1 MSKRHI
7 LVTSAL
13 PNANGSIHLGH
24 MLEHVQTDIWVR
36 FQRQMGH
43 ECTYVC
49 ADDTHG
55 TAIMLKAEERQVTP
69 EELIAQVK
77 AEHESDFQSF
87 LISHDNYYST
97 HSDENRKFSS
107 EIYERLKAAGQIK
120 KKEVDQLFDPEKNLF
135 LADRF
140 IVGACPKCK
149 TEGQYGDNCE
159 ACGATYDATELIN
172 PVSKISG
179 AKPVLKGSTHL
190 FFALSN
196 FTDYLKQWTRSGT
209 LNEQVANKLSE
220 WLDAGL
226 QDWDISR
233 DAPYFGFEIP
243 GESGKYFYVWL
254 DAPIGYMASFEK
266 YCQQQGRD
274 DFDAYW
280 ASDSEYE
287 VHHFIGKDIINFHAL
302 FWPAMLHSA
311 NYRTPTRVHAHGFI
325 TVNGQ
330 KMSKSRGTFINAAT
344 YAKHL
349 DPEYIRYYFATKL
362 GSGIDDLDINLED
375 FVQKVNS
382 DLVGKLVN
390 IASRCAGFVYK
401 QFDATLTAR
410 PGNPLVQEIID
421 SREAIAELYEADDFG
436 KATRLIMSLAD
447 KANQYIAE
455 QEPWKK
461 IKEDGQREQVHQ
473 ICSDGINMF
482 RILVGYLK
490 PILPT
495 LAEKSEAFLNIEP
508 IVWSDL
514 SAPLVN
520 HKINKFK
527 PMMNRI
533 ETKSIDAIVSHERAE
548 DEKAE
553 EAQSE
558 EGGADS
564 AAANDYEPLSDEIS
578 FDDFAKVDLRVA
590 TIVNAEAVEG
600 ADKLLQLTLDLGF
613 EQRNVFAGIKSA
625 YDPADLIGK
634 QTVMVANL
642 APRKMRFGVSE
653 GMVLAAGPGGSDIY
667 ILEPHDG
674 AKAGMR
680 VT

>member
-36 FQRQMGH
+36 FQRLQGND
-43 ECTYVC
+43 CIYVC

-55 TAIMLKAEERQVTP
+55 TAIMLKAEERGITP
-69 EELIAQVK
+69 EQLITEVK
-77 AEHESDFQSF
+77 QEHEADFKSF

-97 HSDENRKFSS
+97 HSEENQEFSS
-107 EIYERLKAAGQIK
+107 LIYERLKAADQIK
-120 KKEVDQLFDPEKNLF
+120 RKEVDQLFDPEKNMF

-179 AKPVLKGSTHL
+179 AKPVLKASTHF

-196 FTDYLKQWTRSGT
+196 FTDFLKEWTRSGT
-209 LNEQVANKLSE
+209 LHEQVANKLSE

-254 DAPIGYMASFEK
+254 DAPIGYMASFANYLK
-266 YCQQQGRD
+266 QQNRN

-280 ASDSEYE
+280 NADSSHE

-302 FWPAMLHSA
+302 FWPAMLHTA
-311 NYRTPTRVHAHGFI
+311 NFRTPTRIHAHGFI

-330 KMSKSRGTFINAAT
+330 KMSKSRGTFINANT

-349 DPEYIRYYFATKL
+349 DPEYMRYYFATKL
-362 GSGIDDLDINLED
+362 SNGIDDLDINLED

-390 IASRCAGFVYK
+390 IASRCAGFVVK
-401 QFDATLTAR
+401 QFDATLTDE
-410 PGNPLVQEIID
+410 PGSPLVAELISQRD
-421 SREAIAELYEADDFG
+421 AIAELYEADEFG
-436 KATRLIMSLAD
+436 KAMRLIMSLAD

-461 IKEDGQREQVHQ
+461 IKEDGQRDNVHQ

-482 RILVGYLK
+482 RILIGYLK
-490 PILPT
+490 PVLPS
-495 LAEKSEAFLNIEP
+495 LAEKAEAFLNIEP
-508 IVWSDL
+508 LSWDDL
-514 SAPLVN
+514 SAPLAG
-520 HKINKFK
+520 HQINKFK
-527 PMMNRI
+527 PLMNRI
-533 ETKSIDAIVSHERAE
+533 EMSSVDAIIE
-548 DEKAE
+548 DGKAE
-553 EAQSE
+553 PEAAKNDTNST
-558 EGGADS
+558 S
-564 AAANDYEPLSDEIS
+564 SDYEPLAAEIN

-590 TIVNAEAVEG
+590 TIVNAQAVEG
-600 ADKLLQLTLDLGF
+600 ADKLLQLTLDIGF

-625 YDPADLIGK
+625 YNPEDLIGK

-667 ILEPHDG
+667 ILEPNEG
-674 AKAGMR
+674 AQAGMR

>member
-36 FQRQMGH
+36 FQRMTGNS
-43 ECTYVC
+43 CIYVC

-55 TAIMLKAEERQVTP
+55 TAIMLKAEEQGVTP
-69 EELIAQVK
+69 EALIEQIQREHK
-77 AEHESDFQSF
+77 ADFEAF
-87 LISHDNYYST
+87 NISHDNYHST
-97 HSDENRKFSS
+97 HSDENKAFS
-107 EIYERLKAAGQIK
+107 EEVYLKLKAADQIV
-120 KKEVDQLFDPEKNLF
+120 KKEVDQLYDPDKEMF

-172 PVSKISG
+172 PVSKVSG
-179 AKPVLKGSTHL
+179 AKPVMKASTHI

-196 FTDYLKQWTRSGT
+196 FTEFLKDWTRSGT
-209 LNEQVANKLSE
+209 LHDQVANKLAE
-220 WLDAGL
+220 WLNVGL
-226 QDWDISR
+226 KDWDISR

-243 GESGKYFYVWL
+243 GEPGKYFYVWL
-254 DAPIGYMASFEK
+254 DAPIGYMASF
-266 YCQQQGRD
+266 QNWLDQQGRN
-274 DFDAYW
+274 DFVEYW
-280 ASDSEYE
+280 DEDSEFE

-302 FWPAMLHSA
+302 FWPAMLQTA
-311 NYRTPTRVHAHGFI
+311 GYRTPTRLHVHGFS

-344 YAKHL
+344 YTKHL
-349 DPEYIRYYFATKL
+349 DPEYLRYYYATKL
-362 GSGIDDLDINLED
+362 SSGIDDMDINLED

-382 DLVGKLVN
+382 DLVGKVVN
-390 IASRCAGFVYK
+390 IASRCAGFINK
-401 QFDATLTAR
+401 QFDATLADSST
-410 PGNPLVQEIID
+410 NDLVSELIAAKSEI
-421 SREAIAELYEADDFG
+421 AALYEADEFA

-455 QEPWKK
+455 QEPWVK
-461 IKEDGQREQVHQ
+461 IKDPDNADLVHQ
-473 ICSDGINMF
+473 VCSDGINMF
-482 RILVGYLK
+482 RIIVGYLK
-490 PILPT
+490 PVLPG
-495 LAEKSEAFLNIEP
+495 LASKAEQFLNIEP
-508 IVWSDL
+508 MDWASLDT
-514 SAPLVN
+514 PLTS

-527 PMMNRI
+527 PLMTRVEN
-533 ETKSIDAIVSHERAE
+533 KSIEAIVSDSIVPDEAPAANSTAEASEHEPL
-548 DEKAE
+548 AE
-553 EAQSE
+553 EIQ
-558 EGGADS
+558 
-564 AAANDYEPLSDEIS
+564 

-590 TIVNAEAVEG
+590 TIVNAESVEG
-600 ADKLLQLTLDLGF
+600 ADKLLCLTLDLGF

-625 YDPADLIGK
+625 YDPATLIGK

-653 GMVLAAGPGGSDIY
+653 GMVLAAGPGGEDIY

-680 VT
+680 VS

>member
-36 FQRQMGH
+36 FQRMQGN

-55 TAIMLKAEERQVTP
+55 TAIMLKAEEQGVSP
-69 EELIAQVK
+69 EALIETIK
-77 AEHESDFQSF
+77 REHEDDFRAF
-87 LISHDNYYST
+87 MISHDNYHST
-97 HSDENRKFSS
+97 HSPENQAFSN
-107 EIYERLKAAGQIK
+107 EIYNKLKDAGQIR
-120 KKEVDQLFDPEKNLF
+120 KKEVDQLYDPEKNMF

-140 IVGACPKCK
+140 IVGACPRCK
-149 TEGQYGDNCE
+149 TEDQYGDNCE

-172 PVSKISG
+172 PVSKVSG
-179 AKPVLKGSTHL
+179 AKPVLKASTHI

-196 FTDYLKQWTRSGT
+196 FTEFLKQWTRSGT
-209 LNEQVANKLSE
+209 LNDQVANKLSE
-220 WLDAGL
+220 WLEAGL
-226 QDWDISR
+226 KDWDISR

-243 GESGKYFYVWL
+243 DEPGKYFYVWL
-254 DAPIGYMASFEK
+254 DAPVGYMASFENLLS
-266 YCQQQGRD
+266 QQGRNDFAEYWKD
-274 DFDAYW
+274 D
-280 ASDSEYE
+280 SSYE

-302 FWPAMLHSA
+302 FWPAILKTA
-311 NYRTPTRVHAHGFI
+311 GYRTPTRLHVHGFI

-362 GSGIDDLDINLED
+362 SNGIDDMDINLED

-382 DLVGKLVN
+382 DLVGKVVN
-390 IASRCAGFVYK
+390 IASRCAGFINK
-401 QFDATLTAR
+401 QFDATLASSS
-410 PGNPLVQEIID
+410 GNPLVEELIKAGDEIA
-421 SREAIAELYEADDFG
+421 SLYDQDEFG

-455 QEPWKK
+455 QEPWSK
-461 IKEDGQREQVHQ
+461 IKDPANAEQVHQ

-482 RILVGYLK
+482 RMLVGYLK
-490 PILPT
+490 PVLPA
-495 LAEKSEAFLNIEP
+495 LAERAEAFLNIEP
-508 IVWSDL
+508 LTWADL
-514 SAPLVN
+514 TTSLTS
-520 HKINKFK
+520 HKIAKFK
-527 PMMNRI
+527 PLMTRI
-533 ETKSIDAIVSHERAE
+533 EQKTVTAMIE
-548 DEKAE
+548 DSTEQEPAT
-553 EAQSE
+553 EAAVDTSD
-558 EGGADS
+558 GA
-564 AAANDYEPLSDEIS
+564 AEPLAPEIQY
-578 FDDFAKVDLRVA
+578 DDFAKIDLRVA
-590 TIVNAEAVEG
+590 TIVNAESVEG
-600 ADKLLQLTLDLGF
+600 ADKLLKLTLDLGF
-613 EQRNVFAGIKSA
+613 EQRTVFAGIKSA
-625 YDPADLIGK
+625 YDPATLIGK

-642 APRKMRFGVSE
+642 APRKMRFGMSE
-653 GMVLAAGPGGSDIY
+653 GMVLAAGPGGKDIY

-674 AKAGMR
+674 ATAGMR